1 MAKKSIADLADK
13 DLKGKKVLVRV
24 DFNVPLDKQKNITDD
39 TRIQAALPTIKY
51 LIGKGSKIILVSH
64 LGRPKG
70 IDESLRL
77 DPVAKRLSLLLGKT
91 VLKLNDSIGREVEE
105 AISKMKEGDVTL
117 LENIRFYAEEEKNDR
132 AFSEK
137 LARLADLFVNDAFGT
152 AHRAHSSTAG
162 VAEFLPAVAGLLMKN
177 EIEVLGKLLVNPERP
192 FVTILGGAKISGKI
206 EVLTNLLDKVDI
218 MIVGGGMAYTFFKA
232 RGVPVGKSLVEE
244 DKVELAREILKK
256 AIDKGV
262 PFLLPLDHVI
272 VKNIDPQA
280 ETKTVHRMGIPPD
293 FQAADIGP
301 DSVEKFGHALENA
314 KTIFWNGP
322 LGVFEIDKLAKGTIG
337 VAKLVAKA
345 TERGAT
351 TVIGG
356 GDTIAAVEKAGVADK
371 ISFISTGGGASLE
384 LLEGKELPGIACLQ
398 NK

>member
-1 MAKKSIADLADK
+1 MAKKSIADLPDK
-13 DLKGKKVLVRV
+13 ELKGKRVLVRV
-24 DFNVPLDKQKNITDD
+24 DFNVPLDKEKNITDD

-105 AISKMKEGDVTL
+105 AISKMKEGDATL
-117 LENIRFYAEEEKNDR
+117 LENIRFYAEEEKNDK
-132 AFSEK
+132 AFSQK

-218 MIVGGGMAYTFFKA
+218 MIVGGGM
-232 RGVPVGKSLVEE
+232 
-244 DKVELAREILKK
+244 
-256 AIDKGV
+256 
-262 PFLLPLDHVI
+262 
-272 VKNIDPQA
+272 
-280 ETKTVHRMGIPPD
+280 
-293 FQAADIGP
+293 
-301 DSVEKFGHALENA
+301 
-314 KTIFWNGP
+314 
-322 LGVFEIDKLAKGTIG
+322 
-337 VAKLVAKA
+337 
-345 TERGAT
+345 
-351 TVIGG
+351 
-356 GDTIAAVEKAGVADK
+356 
-371 ISFISTGGGASLE
+371 
-384 LLEGKELPGIACLQ
+384 
-398 NK
+398 